1 MSIQSYE
8 VANTSV
14 SDGTEVTNIP
24 NLNLTIPNFSDGV
37 RSALKDGNSLEV
49 WNQMIEELLVYY
61 IREYPTRLRCSND
74 YQQIGK
80 LMYKTYPCTS
90 RFGTHPWV
98 RHSFQITLISYVL
111 NYIRFAF

>member
-1 MSIQSYE
+1 MCILDPVVEFTFVLFSQENGPMVHTEQS
-8 VANTSV
+8 NDV
-14 SDGTEVTNIP
+14 SDLTNIP
-24 NLNLTIPNFSDGV
+24 NLNLTIPCFSDGV

-90 RFGTHPWV
+90 
-98 RHSFQITLISYVL
+98 
-111 NYIRFAF
+111 